1 MSSYIFKL
9 SSVAKRSGGDKYS
22 ADLGDEK
29 PTDIYIPQVISR
41 NGSSKPRDEI
51 KVTISEQELNGS
63 YNVNID
69 KIAKS
74 KGGDKYTGEI
84 EEQSFTVYLPQVLSR
99 KNRKEPIGEFHFLF
113 ENVRTSTKSNKT
125 KILKYF
131 ENVVDLA
138 DEDLKALIVHDP
150 GIWLNYLVE
159 KYNKVITRAD
169 YLTGDITF
177 YILK

>member
-9 SSVAKRSGGDKYS
+9 SSVAKKSGGDKYF

-41 NGSSKPRDEI
+41 NGSSKPMDEI

-63 YNVNID
+63 YNVSID

-84 EEQSFTVYLPQVLSR
+84 EEQSFAVYLPQVLSR

-113 ENVRTSTKSNKT
+113 EVPSTSSKKT
-125 KILKYF
+125 KDKRNQILKYF
-131 ENVVDLA
+131 ENVISLA
-138 DEDLKALIVHDP
+138 GEELVYKFIDSTNETEFIEYMKNISENDEV
-150 GIWLNYLVE
+150 YE
-159 KYNKVITRAD
+159 TSEEE
-169 YLTGDITF
+169 
-177 YILK
+177 

>member
-138 DEDLKALIVHDP
+138 DEDLLDKFIKQIDENCFIEYIKNLLSED
-150 GIWLNYLVE
+150 E
-159 KYNKVITRAD
+159 KED
-169 YLTGDITF
+169 EF
-177 YILK
+177 YETSEEEE